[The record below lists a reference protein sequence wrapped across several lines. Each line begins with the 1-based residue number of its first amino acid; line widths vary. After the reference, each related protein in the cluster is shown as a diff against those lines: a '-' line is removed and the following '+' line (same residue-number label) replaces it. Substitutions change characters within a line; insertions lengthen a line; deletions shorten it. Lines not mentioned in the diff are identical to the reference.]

1 MSNRYTITRREASK
15 IAKDI
20 VLSYGYQADADFG
33 ETVESVSDG
42 LTDDDIDLVKEY
54 YDKHMGRVQDFLGL

>member
-1 MSNRYTITRREASK
+1 MSNRYTIKRREASK

-20 VLSYGYQADADFG
+20 VLSYGYQADADFE
-33 ETVESVSDG
+33 ETVGMYGDG
-42 LTDDDIDLVKEY
+42 LNDDDIDLVKEY